1 MKIVWLG
8 HSSFKVILD
17 SGKVIVFDPYDDTYG
32 YKPQPLTADFV
43 LCSHDHH
50 DHNCVSNI
58 TGDFTL
64 INQPGEY
71 TFDGI
76 KIMGYETFHD
86 KSGGK
91 ERGLN
96 TVFKLSAEGLAL
108 LHLGDLGEV
117 PKDAFLKSLGKV
129 DILFLP
135 VGGFFTIDAAEALS
149 VIDGISPNIIIPMH
163 YLTEAVNL
171 RLDPLSKFLETID
184 GNYDYAVLG
193 KNTFSTHAGDL
204 KKRSR
209 VIIME
214 YT

>member
-8 HSSFKVILD
+8 HSSFKVTLD
-17 SGKVIVFDPYDDTYG
+17 NGKVIVFDPYDDTYG
-32 YKPQPLTADFV
+32 YKTQVTTADIV
-43 LCSHDHH
+43 LSSHDHH
-50 DHNCVSNI
+50 DHNCVANI
-58 TGDFTL
+58 RGDYTL
-64 INQPGEY
+64 INKPGEY
-71 TFDGI
+71 TLGDIDI
-76 KIMGYETFHD
+76 KGYETFHD

-96 TVFKLSAEGLAL
+96 TVFRLSAEGVSL

-117 PKDAFLKSLGKV
+117 PGSAFLKSLGKV

-135 VGGFFTIDAAEALS
+135 VGGVFTIDAAEAMS
-149 VIDGISPNIIIPMH
+149 VMDALSPNIIIPMH
-163 YLTEAVNL
+163 YLTEAVRL
-171 RLDPLSKFLETID
+171 KLDPLSRFLETID
-184 GNYDYAVLG
+184 GNYDYATLG
-193 KNTFSTHAGDL
+193 KNTFSVHAGDL

>member
-8 HSSFKVILD
+8 HSSFKVILE
-17 SGKVIVFDPYDDTYG
+17 SGEVIVFDPYDSTYG
-32 YKPQPLTADFV
+32 CKPKPQTADFV
-43 LCSHDHH
+43 LSSHDHR
-50 DHNCVSNI
+50 DHNCTANI
-58 TGDFTL
+58 RGEYTL
-64 INQPGEY
+64 VNNPGEY
-71 TFDGI
+71 SFGDVKI
-76 KIMGYETFHD
+76 KGYETFHD

-96 TVFKLSAEGLAL
+96 TVFKLSVEGMHLM
-108 LHLGDLGEV
+108 HLGDLGEV
-117 PKDAFLKSLGKV
+117 PKNAFLKSLGKV
-129 DILFLP
+129 DILFIP
-135 VGGFFTIDAAEALS
+135 VGGVYTIDAAEALS
-149 VIDGISPNIIIPMH
+149 VMDAVSPNIIIPMH

-184 GNYDYAVLG
+184 GNYDYAMLG
-193 KNTFSTHAGDL
+193 KNTFSVSAGDL